1 MHARDKDPR
10 SRPWILAL
18 IPLFISAPLLA
29 QTAPPTPSDVVSMSP
44 FNVSS
49 TNDHGYGVSNTVGAT
64 RINVALKDVPQS
76 ITVINA
82 EFLKDLGGSELMDA
96 AKYVSGVTAAGAPN
110 SGQMTLRG
118 WNISGATYR
127 DGLIDPI
134 YQHGGSAIDMSSYD
148 RVEFIKGP
156 SGTLYGSHTTG
167 GIVNLVSKLP
177 QAARRTTVR
186 ATVGDFSF
194 LRTDIDTTGAMDG
207 DKKLLYR
214 LVVGY
219 QDAENMQGLVNDR
232 FQITPSVSYS
242 PGKDTSFVFRYAY
255 QKPKNSVNS
264 FTWFADKDYR
274 ISTFLPKD
282 QPLTELDDL
291 RVNEMHSF
299 DFDATHGFSLGDSR
313 WDMRLK
319 ARYNDVWAFWRVY
332 SWGEALY
339 RFIDASGNVIGT
351 TQNISFSDPR
361 WVDMLIGRAFQERK
375 IRVKESNINYDVTG
389 QFKLGATSHKALTY
403 LNLIEHEEYGSSIL
417 WDYPAIQLYKRVYHP
432 NPKAV
437 ATNQRVGYK
446 NSADSTSF
454 AFGVQDN
461 ISILRDRLIGV
472 VGTRYDR
479 VRSAALN
486 ALTNAPTNSVVSD
499 WSNRFGL
506 VGKPVENVSIF
517 YNYGET
523 FTAIPGLNTQDGKNT
538 PWKNQVGSNNE
549 IGAKLELFNS
559 RFITTFSYFKQEL
572 NNARITTEVRPDRVT
587 GGLISVL
594 EQRGVAKTKGYEV
607 DFVATPTANIALL
620 GGYGDIT
627 STTERGP
634 TQRAV
639 PIGANYRLWGK
650 YTFTNGPIKGAY
662 AGLGLEHTAKRDM
675 AGDGLGTLPA
685 YDSWDGLV
693 GYRRGSWDAQ
703 VNVYNLADKNY
714 ASIAVA
720 KFLMYGGDSRR
731 IRFTLTRTF

>member
-1 MHARDKDPR
+1 
-10 SRPWILAL
+10 
-18 IPLFISAPLLA
+18 
-29 QTAPPTPSDVVSMSP
+29 
-44 FNVSS
+44 
-49 TNDHGYGVSNTVGAT
+49 
-64 RINVALKDVPQS
+64 
-76 ITVINA
+76 
-82 EFLKDLGGSELMDA
+82 
-96 AKYVSGVTAAGAPN
+96 
-110 SGQMTLRG
+110 
-118 WNISGATYR
+118 
-127 DGLIDPI
+127 
-134 YQHGGSAIDMSSYD
+134 MSSYD

-167 GIVNLVSKLP
+167 GIINLVSKLP
-177 QAARRTTVR
+177 DRVPRTTIR
-186 ATVGDFSF
+186 ATVGDFNY
-194 LRTDIDTTGAMDG
+194 LRTDFDTTGAVDG

-232 FQITPSVSYS
+232 FQITPTISYS

-255 QKPKNSVNS
+255 QHPKNSVNS

-282 QPLTELDDL
+282 RPLTELDD
-291 RVNEMHSF
+291 RRENEMHSF
-299 DFDATHGFSLGDSR
+299 DFDATHGFNLGASR

-319 ARYNDVWAFWRVY
+319 TRYNDVWAFWRVY
-332 SWGEALY
+332 SWGETLY
-339 RFIDASGNVIGT
+339 RFIDESGRVIGT
-351 TQNISFSDPR
+351 TQDISFSDPR

-375 IRVKESNINYDVTG
+375 IRVREANINYDVTG
-389 QFKLGATSHKALTY
+389 QFNLGATSHKALAY

-417 WDYPAIQLYKRVYHP
+417 WDYPAIQLYNRVYHP

-437 ATNQRVGYK
+437 ATNERVGYK
-446 NSADSTSF
+446 NSADSSSF

-461 ISILRDRLIGV
+461 ISILRDRVIGV

-486 ALTNAPTNSVVSD
+486 ALTNTPTNSVVSA
-499 WSNRFGL
+499 WSNRFGV
-506 VGKPVENVSIF
+506 VGKPIENVSLF

-523 FTAIPGLNTQDGKNT
+523 FTAIPGLNTQDGNNT
-538 PWKNQVGSNNE
+538 PWKNQVGSNHE
-549 IGAKLELFNS
+549 IGAKLELFHS
-559 RFITTFSYFKQEL
+559 KLITTFSYFDQEL
-572 NNARITTEVRPDRVT
+572 NNARITTEVRPDRIT
-587 GGLISVL
+587 GGLIGVL
-594 EQRGVAKTKGYEV
+594 EQRGVAKTTGYEI
-607 DFVATPTANIALL
+607 DFVATPTENIALL
-620 GGYGDIT
+620 GGYGDID

-650 YTFTNGPIKGAY
+650 YTFTKGVMRGAY
-662 AGLGLEHTAKRDM
+662 AGLGFEHTAKRDM

-685 YDSWDGLV
+685 YDSWDGLL
-693 GYRRGSWDAQ
+693 GYRRGNWDAQ
-703 VNVYNLADKNY
+703 VNVYNLTDKNY

-731 IRFTLTRTF
+731 IRFTLARTF